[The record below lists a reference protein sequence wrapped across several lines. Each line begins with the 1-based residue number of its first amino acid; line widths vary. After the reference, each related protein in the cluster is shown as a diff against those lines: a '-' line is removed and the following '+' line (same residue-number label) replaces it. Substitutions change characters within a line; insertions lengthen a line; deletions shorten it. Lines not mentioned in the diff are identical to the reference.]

1 VVVAVMACP
10 ARALLEGTKVRDTLP
25 SELVVTLFCPTIFLP
40 SSVPVGLE
48 KYPVSE
54 DGIGEVVY
62 SSYCEGALGLR
73 GLCGEQ
79 HQARC
84 QKRRYY
90 KARMFLFLLSTGPFS
105 LYLIIS
111 LYSSPASSTWS
122 IDWIMLICSS

>member
-1 VVVAVMACP
+1 MKDA
-10 ARALLEGTKVRDTLP
+10 LP

-40 SSVPVGLE
+40 SSVPVGLG
-48 KYPVSE
+48 KYPVSG
-54 DGIGEVVY
+54 DGIGEVVC

-73 GLCGEQ
+73 GPCGKQ

-84 QKRRYY
+84 HKRRYY

-111 LYSSPASSTWS
+111 LYSPPASST
-122 IDWIMLICSS
+122 

>member
-1 VVVAVMACP
+1 MTCP
-10 ARALLEGTKVRDTLP
+10 ARTLLEGTKVKDTLS
-25 SELVVTLFCPTIFLP
+25 SELVVTLYCPTIFLP

-48 KYPVSE
+48 KNPVSG

-73 GLCGEQ
+73 GLCGKQ

-84 QKRRYY
+84 HKRRYY
-90 KARMFLFLLSTGPFS
+90 KARMFLLFLLSTGPFS

-122 IDWIMLICSS
+122 IDWIMLLGSS

>member
-1 VVVAVMACP
+1 MACP
-10 ARALLEGTKVRDTLP
+10 ARTLLEGTKVKDTLP
-25 SELVVTLFCPTIFLP
+25 SELVVTLICPTIFLP

-48 KYPVSE
+48 KYPVSG

-73 GLCGEQ
+73 GLCGKQ

-84 QKRRYY
+84 HKRRYY
-90 KARMFLFLLSTGPFS
+90 KAKARMFLFLLSTGPFS

-122 IDWIMLICSS
+122 IDWIMLLGSS